1 MFSSM
6 FLIFIIAVSALSVTL
21 SFSTARFMRI
31 RSCKTTSLQ
40 MIQRY
45 EKEVDFTYDE
55 HLPALLN
62 KGRAADRPDP
72 DMARDLR
79 ARFKAIDAISKR
91 ASVALESSNKELAI
105 ELQEIAD
112 EMKETAEKFVKAA
125 ETWDAW
131 GRPSPDLGSDLR
143 LKQKQ
148 LKGESSDPNFLA
160 NLPDMLKKGQ
170 GPRPD
175 YDLPSELRLMKYKNM
190 AGVKRLAANALKTT
204 NAELAAELD
213 EIADEIEEAHWRFV
227 EMSNSMKAQDD
238 SAKSVSNR

>member
-1 MFSSM
+1 
-6 FLIFIIAVSALSVTL
+6 
-21 SFSTARFMRI
+21 
-31 RSCKTTSLQ
+31 

-45 EKEVDFTYDE
+45 EKEEDFTYDE

-79 ARFKAIDAISKR
+79 ARFKAIDVISKR
-91 ASVALESSNKELAI
+91 ASVALQTSNKELAA

-131 GRPSPDLGSDLR
+131 GRPSPDLASDLR

-148 LKGESSDPNFLA
+148 LKGESTDTNFLD
-160 NLPDMLKKGQ
+160 NLPGMLKKGQ

-175 YDLPSELRLMKYKNM
+175 VDLPSELRLMKYKNM
-190 AGVKRLAANALKTT
+190 AGVKRLAASALKTT

-227 EMSNSMKAQDD
+227 EMSNSMKAQED
-238 SAKSVSNR
+238 SSKSVSNR

>member
-1 MFSSM
+1 
-6 FLIFIIAVSALSVTL
+6 
-21 SFSTARFMRI
+21 
-31 RSCKTTSLQ
+31 

-45 EKEVDFTYDE
+45 PKEQDFTYDE

-72 DMARDLR
+72 DMAKDLR
-79 ARFKAIDAISKR
+79 ARFKAIDAISAR
-91 ASVALESSNKELAI
+91 ASVALKTSNKELAA
-105 ELQEIAD
+105 ELEEIAA

-125 ETWDAW
+125 ETWNAW
-131 GRPSPDLGSDLR
+131 GRHSPDLPSELR
-143 LKQKQ
+143 QQQKN
-148 LKGESSDPNFLA
+148 LKGESTDPNFLA

-170 GPRPD
+170 AERPD
-175 YDLPSELRLMKYKNM
+175 YELPSELRLMKYKNM
-190 AGVKRLAANALKTT
+190 AGVKRLAASALKTT

-238 SAKSVSNR
+238 SNNSVSNR